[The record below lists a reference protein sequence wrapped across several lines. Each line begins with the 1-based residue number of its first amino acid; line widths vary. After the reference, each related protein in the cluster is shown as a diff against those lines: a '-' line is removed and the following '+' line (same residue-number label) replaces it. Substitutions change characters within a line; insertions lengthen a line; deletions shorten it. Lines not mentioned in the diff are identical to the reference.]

1 MSCEKMRKLMP
12 DVASGAA
19 LPSPELKSHTQA
31 CNECAEIME
40 ATRST
45 MALLD
50 EWQTPEPSP
59 YFDTRLQARLREE
72 QQKQPAGIFAGALMW
87 FRRPVLGIA
96 TVAVLAFGAAFLT
109 GDHFAG
115 PKAIGPNQTVAR
127 GTAVGDLQFL
137 DKQSDLLQDF
147 DALDSSPDDDNS
159 PQVN

>member
-1 MSCEKMRKLMP
+1 MSCEKMQELMP
-12 DVASGAA
+12 EVAAGVEIV
-19 LPSPELKSHTQA
+19 SPEMKSHLVA
-31 CNECAEIME
+31 CGHCAETLDAM
-40 ATRST
+40 RVT

-50 EWQTPEPSP
+50 EWKAPEPSA

-72 QQKQPAGIFAGALMW
+72 KEKAGHSVFGGVMAW

-109 GDHFAG
+109 GDHFPEQHTNA
-115 PKAIGPNQTVAR
+115 PTPTVAR
-127 GTAVGDLQFL
+127 GTAVGDLQML

-147 DALDSSPDDDNS
+147 DALDSSPDDSNS